1 MTEAEAEQL
10 RRENQELREKVAS
23 FEEKLEAALVWNEQL
38 RKALFGRKSEKIRV
52 LQTDDRE
59 ISLFDEAEQEAKAG
73 EPEPDACGTTVKAHT
88 RKPKRKRDELL
99 EGIPHQKKTIPLP
112 EAERFCNRHPGTPLV
127 KLGEKFVRTEVHYIP
142 QKIEVI
148 DIYQEAWQCPACK
161 AEGRFGIKHAT
172 VSPSLLPHSIVTP
185 ELAAHVLSQKYAFA
199 VPFYRQESAWKAL
212 GLPLSRT
219 NMANWAI
226 GLGRDYFLPLVG
238 QMKAR
243 LIASDVLHADETT
256 VQVHKESAKRTKRK
270 NQVSWMWLY
279 AASPLDP
286 ESPDIRIF
294 EYCPGRSGENA
305 EKFLEGFHG
314 ILVHDQFHGYNR
326 LAVEHAA
333 CWAHMRREFVK
344 ALSADPRQG
353 GEDVLRDPENR
364 KGKAWEA
371 ICKIGAI
378 AAIEEKLNDLPPEE
392 RKEARLRQE
401 KPLVEDFFAWLES
414 IHTRLLPKFQTAK
427 AVNYA
432 LNAKERLSRYLSDG
446 RIPMTNNAAESAI
459 RPFTIGRKNWLFSD
473 SPKGAEAS
481 AAIYSIIET
490 SKANG
495 LDPEKYLSYVLTEM
509 RGKSFVGNQEMLEC
523 WMPWS
528 KVVQDNC
535 KA

>member
-1 MTEAEAEQL
+1 MTESEAEQL
-10 RRENQELREKVAS
+10 RRENQELK
-23 FEEKLEAALVWNEQL
+23 EKLEAALIWNEQL

-52 LQTDDRE
+52 LRTDGCE

-73 EPEPDACGTTVKAHT
+73 EPEPVDCGTAVKAHT

-99 EGIPHQKKTIPLP
+99 EGIPHEKETIPLM
-112 EAERFCNRHPGTPLV
+112 EAERFCDRHPGTPLV
-127 KLGEKFVRTEVHYIP
+127 KVGEKFVRTEVRYIP
-142 QKIEVI
+142 QEIKVV

-161 AEGRFGIKHAT
+161 AEDRFGIKHAA
-172 VSPSLLPHSIVTP
+172 VPPSLLPHSIVTP
-185 ELAAHVLSQKYAFA
+185 ALAAHVLSQKYAFA

-226 GLGRDYFLPLVG
+226 GLGRDYLLMLVE

-243 LIASDVLHADETT
+243 LLASDVLHADETT
-256 VQVHKESAKRTKRK
+256 VQVHKESAKRAKRK

-279 AASPLDP
+279 ATSPLDP
-286 ESPDIRIF
+286 ASPDIRIF
-294 EYCPGRSGENA
+294 EYRPGRSGENA

-314 ILVHDQFHGYNR
+314 ILVHDQFSGYNR

-344 ALSADPRQG
+344 ALYANPKAS
-353 GEDVLRDPENR
+353 EKEILRDPENR

-401 KPLVEDFFAWLES
+401 KPLVEDFFLWLES
-414 IHTRLLPKFQTAK
+414 IRTKLLPKFQTAK

-432 LNAKERLSRYLSDG
+432 LNAKERLCRYLGDG

-459 RPFTIGRKNWLFSD
+459 RPFTVGRKNWLFSD

-481 AAIYSIIET
+481 AAVYSLVET

-509 RGKSFVGNQEMLEC
+509 RGKSFVGNPEMLER

-528 KVVQDNC
+528 KDAQDNC